1 MRIASTVR
9 VFVAAFAFFATA
21 SLAFAQQKK
30 EITIGLSSAS
40 FATGQLRIADQMGFF
55 AKRGLSVRFVVT
67 DGSSAALAALLAG
80 SFDFVNVG
88 TSELVLAAAKQLK
101 VVSVATILGGFT
113 VSLVLSKPVAD
124 KTGVSPNAPIKDKL
138 KALDGRLIASATAT
152 AISSVVVKAAAEAAG
167 ANIRLTYMAQP
178 GMQAAL
184 ETGAIDGYMGAAP
197 FWAMPVVKGTG
208 VLWISG
214 PKKEF
219 PEEIAPGINAVLLAM
234 KDYATANPDIVK
246 NVTEALD
253 EVSKAIQERP
263 AEVKAVV
270 AKVYPALDAALLD
283 SLFSIESAAWVT
295 KQSTSA
301 EIAREVSIMKK
312 LGLNVP
318 GIENVDPKAVLYP

>member
-1 MRIASTVR
+1 MSILPIVKIGIAAGIVL
-9 VFVAAFAFFATA
+9 A
-21 SLAFAQQKK
+21 SAGLASAQQKK
-30 EITIGLSSAS
+30 ELTIGLSSNS
-40 FATGQLRIADQMGFF
+40 FATGQLRIADEMGFF

-80 SFDFVNVG
+80 SFNLANVG
-88 TSELVLAAAKQLK
+88 TSELVLAAAKQMK
-101 VVSVATILGGFT
+101 VVSVATILGGFA

-138 KALDGRLIASATAT
+138 KALDNLVIASATAT

-197 FWAMPVVKGTG
+197 FWAMPIVKGTG

-214 PKKEF
+214 PKNEF
-219 PEEIAPGINAVLLAM
+219 PEEIAPGINAVLLTM
-234 KDYATANPDIVK
+234 KDYAVANPDIVK
-246 NVTEALD
+246 NVTEALA

-270 AKVYPALDAALLD
+270 AKVFPALNAALLD
-283 SLFSIESAAWVT
+283 ELFSVESAAWVT
-295 KQSTSA
+295 KQATPA
-301 EIAREVSIMKK
+301 EIAREVSIMKR
-312 LGLNVP
+312 LGLTVP
-318 GIENVDPKAVLYP
+318 GIENIDPAAVLFP